1 MEIDLWMSYGTPGAR
16 IRRER
21 TARGIPDDLHD
32 GLSPAQGG
40 HAGCLTASLRTA
52 PTKTGPQP
60 YDPPMAPSTLA
71 FLGGNGHCA
80 ARLSAARA
88 YLPARIDLVAV
99 PYPGFEGRPR
109 AADLEGFLTAVAD
122 HLVSTGPDLVYATG
136 IGGLLALCLRARGAL
151 AGIPI
156 LMQGPV
162 LWGLEK
168 RMMPRI
174 MRKTTRLAPMQW
186 ALSRMF
192 ATAVFQRRFV
202 RKYFTRRPDDEIL
215 TAFFAGYAECTALP
229 DFFAWLTP
237 DLLRSLETELARRP
251 AALAG
256 IRIWWGGRDAVVS
269 PRELEWTVSA
279 LGSVSESVARW
290 PVRVFPDWGHY
301 PMIDAPAE
309 WAQEL
314 AVALASTEAV

>member
-1 MEIDLWMSYGTPGAR
+1 M
-16 IRRER
+16 
-21 TARGIPDDLHD
+21 
-32 GLSPAQGG
+32 
-40 HAGCLTASLRTA
+40 ASHIT
-52 PTKTGPQP
+52 
-60 YDPPMAPSTLA
+60 

-88 YLPARIDLVAV
+88 CLPAGIDLVAA

-122 HLVSTGPDLVYATG
+122 HLGSNAPDLVYATG

-168 RMMPRI
+168 RAMPRL
-174 MRKTTRLAPMQW
+174 MRLAPMQW
-186 ALSRMF
+186 ALSRVF
-192 ATAVFQRRFV
+192 ATAAFQRRFV
-202 RKYFTRRPDDEIL
+202 RKYFTRRPDDETL
-215 TAFFAGYAECTALP
+215 AAFFAGYAQCSALP

-237 DLLRSLETELARRP
+237 ELLRSLETDLARRP
-251 AALAG
+251 AALADV
-256 IRIWWGGRDAVVS
+256 RIWWGGRDAVVS
-269 PRELEWTVSA
+269 PRELAWTASA
-279 LGSVSESVARW
+279 LGAAAAGW
-290 PVRVFPDWGHY
+290 PVRVFPEWGHY
-301 PMIDAPAE
+301 PMIDAPAA